1 MPYGYVVAQITVTD
15 PDAYPAYV
23 AKVQPIIAKFGGEFI
38 VRGGKSVS
46 YEGTPPGDRTV
57 VVRFPSYEKAM
68 EWYDSEDYAEAKA
81 MRMAASTSVQT
92 IVEGV

>member
-1 MPYGYVVAQITVTD
+1 MAQINITN
-15 PDAYPAYV
+15 PDDYPAYV
-23 AKVQPIIAKFGGEFI
+23 AKVQPIVEKFGGIFL
-38 VRGGKSVS
+38 VRGGRSVS

-57 VVRFPSYEKAM
+57 VIRFPSYEKAM
-68 EWYDSEDYAEAKA
+68 QWYHSDDYAEAKA

>member
-57 VVRFPSYEKAM
+57 VVRFPSYDKAM
-68 EWYDSEDYAEAKA
+68 EWYHSEDYAEAKA

>member
-23 AKVQPIIAKFGGEFI
+23 AKVQPILDMFGGEFL
-38 VRGGKSVS
+38 VRGGRSQS
-46 YEGTPPGDRTV
+46 YEGTPPGNRTV
-57 VVRFPSYEKAM
+57 VIRFPSYEKAM
-68 EWYDSEDYAEAKA
+68 EWYHSDEYAEAKA

>member
-23 AKVQPIIAKFGGEFI
+23 AKVQPILDMFGGEFL
-38 VRGGKSVS
+38 VRGGRSQS
-46 YEGTPPGDRTV
+46 FEGTPSGDRTV

-68 EWYDSEDYAEAKA
+68 EWYHSDEYAEAKA
-81 MRMAASTSVQT
+81 MRMSASTSVQT

>member
-23 AKVQPIIAKFGGEFI
+23 AKVQPIIEMFGGAFL
-38 VRGGKSVS
+38 VRGGRGEFH
-46 YEGTPPGDRTV
+46 EGTPSGQRTV
-57 VVRFPSYEKAM
+57 VVRFPSYEKAV
-68 EWYDSEDYAEAKA
+68 EWYHSDAYAEAKA
-81 MRMAASTSVQT
+81 MRMAASYSVQT